1 MHHRLQGVEPKSAV
15 AAASLF
21 LAGKADEQPRRVRD
35 VLNAVAPAGGVRDLD
50 EMYHD
55 AKADLVDAEQAALRE
70 LCFDASMETPLA
82 LALALAHALTLRPAT
97 AQLALC
103 LANDALFSAACRAA
117 RPVAVAARPSTSRA
131 RGRGDPG
138 AGAVSTG
145 WARRFG
151 AADADVA
158 AARGVISRDRGPRSG
173 AKGGRIVCVRS
184 VRPTYIV
191 RRGGRR
197 ANAQSVGLLLHSL
210 SDGSPLTAR
219 SSAPPRGGGKVR
231 AGDAERE
238 ERHRGRDDDAR
249 N

>member
-1 MHHRLQGVEPKSAV
+1 MAEHLDTTKDLLVAAARLRYAPETAQKCVLLHHRLQGVEPKSAV

-70 LCFDASMETPLA
+70 LCFDVSMETP

-117 RPVAVAARPSTSRA
+117 RPVAVAAAAVDVA
-131 RGRGDPG
+131 REAANDPG

-158 AARGVISRDRGPRSG
+158 AARDVILDVVE
-173 AKGGRIVCVRS
+173 A
-184 VRPTYIV
+184 
-191 RRGGRR
+191 
-197 ANAQSVGLLLHSL
+197 A
-210 SDGSPLTAR
+210 
-219 SSAPPRGGGKVR
+219 
-231 AGDAERE
+231 AER
-238 ERHRGRDDDAR
+238 RRSTV
-249 N
+249 

>member
-1 MHHRLQGVEPKSAV
+1 MAEHLDATKDLLVAAARLRYAPETAQKTVLLHHRLQGVEPKSAV

-117 RPVAVAARPSTSRA
+117 RPVAVAAAAVDVA
-131 RGRGDPG
+131 REAASDPG
-138 AGAVSTG
+138 TGAVSTG

-158 AARGVISRDRGPRSG
+158 AARDVILDVVE
-173 AKGGRIVCVRS
+173 A
-184 VRPTYIV
+184 
-191 RRGGRR
+191 
-197 ANAQSVGLLLHSL
+197 A
-210 SDGSPLTAR
+210 
-219 SSAPPRGGGKVR
+219 
-231 AGDAERE
+231 AER
-238 ERHRGRDDDAR
+238 RRKAAG
-249 N
+249 

>member
-1 MHHRLQGVEPKSAV
+1 MAEHLDATKDLLVAAARLRYAPETAQKTVLLHHRLQGVEPKSAV

-35 VLNAVAPAGGVRDLD
+35 VLNAVAPAGGVKDLD
-50 EMYHD
+50 EAYHD

-117 RPVAVAARPSTSRA
+117 RPVAVAAAAVDVA
-131 RGRGDPG
+131 REAASDPG
-138 AGAVSTG
+138 TGAVTTG

-158 AARGVISRDRGPRSG
+158 AARDVILDVVET
-173 AKGGRIVCVRS
+173 A
-184 VRPTYIV
+184 TE
-191 RRGGRR
+191 RRQK
-197 ANAQSVGLLLHSL
+197 A
-210 SDGSPLTAR
+210 
-219 SSAPPRGGGKVR
+219 
-231 AGDAERE
+231 AG
-238 ERHRGRDDDAR
+238 
-249 N
+249 

>member
-1 MHHRLQGVEPKSAV
+1 
-15 AAASLF
+15 
-21 LAGKADEQPRRVRD
+21 
-35 VLNAVAPAGGVRDLD
+35 
-50 EMYHD
+50 MYHD

-117 RPVAVAARPSTSRA
+117 RPVAVAAAAVDVA
-131 RGRGDPG
+131 REAASDPG

-158 AARGVISRDRGPRSG
+158 AARDVILDVVEAAAEQKRK
-173 AKGGRIVCVRS
+173 A
-184 VRPTYIV
+184 
-191 RRGGRR
+191 
-197 ANAQSVGLLLHSL
+197 
-210 SDGSPLTAR
+210 
-219 SSAPPRGGGKVR
+219 
-231 AGDAERE
+231 AG
-238 ERHRGRDDDAR
+238 
-249 N
+249 

>member
-1 MHHRLQGVEPKSAV
+1 MAEHLDTTKDLLVAAARLRYAPETAQKCVLLHHRLQGVEPKSAV

-35 VLNAVAPAGGVRDLD
+35 VLNAVAPAGGVKDLD
-50 EMYHD
+50 EAYHD

-97 AQLALC
+97 AQLARC

-117 RPVAVAARPSTSRA
+117 RAVAVAAAAVDVA
-131 RGRGDPG
+131 REAASDPG

-158 AARGVISRDRGPRSG
+158 AARDVILDVVE
-173 AKGGRIVCVRS
+173 A
-184 VRPTYIV
+184 
-191 RRGGRR
+191 
-197 ANAQSVGLLLHSL
+197 A
-210 SDGSPLTAR
+210 
-219 SSAPPRGGGKVR
+219 
-231 AGDAERE
+231 AER
-238 ERHRGRDDDAR
+238 RRKAAG
-249 N
+249 

>member
-1 MHHRLQGVEPKSAV
+1 MAEHLDATKDLLVAAARLRYAPETAQKTVLLHHRLQGVEPKSAV

-35 VLNAVAPAGGVRDLD
+35 VLNAVAPAGGVKDLD
-50 EMYHD
+50 EAYHD

-117 RPVAVAARPSTSRA
+117 RPVAVAAAAVDVA
-131 RGRGDPG
+131 REAASDPG
-138 AGAVSTG
+138 TGAVSTG

-158 AARGVISRDRGPRSG
+158 AARDVILDVVE
-173 AKGGRIVCVRS
+173 A
-184 VRPTYIV
+184 
-191 RRGGRR
+191 
-197 ANAQSVGLLLHSL
+197 A
-210 SDGSPLTAR
+210 
-219 SSAPPRGGGKVR
+219 
-231 AGDAERE
+231 AER
-238 ERHRGRDDDAR
+238 RRKAAG
-249 N
+249 

>member
-1 MHHRLQGVEPKSAV
+1 MAEHLDTTKDLLVAAARLRYAPETAQKCVLLHHRLQGVEPKSAV

-35 VLNAVAPAGGVRDLD
+35 VLNAVAPAGGVKDLD
-50 EMYHD
+50 EAYHD

-70 LCFDASMETPLA
+70 LCFDVSMETP

-117 RPVAVAARPSTSRA
+117 RPVAVAAAAVDVA
-131 RGRGDPG
+131 REAANDPG

-158 AARGVISRDRGPRSG
+158 AARDVILDVVE
-173 AKGGRIVCVRS
+173 A
-184 VRPTYIV
+184 
-191 RRGGRR
+191 
-197 ANAQSVGLLLHSL
+197 A
-210 SDGSPLTAR
+210 
-219 SSAPPRGGGKVR
+219 
-231 AGDAERE
+231 AER
-238 ERHRGRDDDAR
+238 RRSTV
-249 N
+249 

>member
-1 MHHRLQGVEPKSAV
+1 MAEHLDETKDLLVAAARLRYTPETAQKTVLLHHRLQGVEPKSAV
-15 AAASLF
+15 ATASLF

-117 RPVAVAARPSTSRA
+117 RPVAVAASRA
-131 RGRGDPG
+131 TSTAASDPG

-158 AARGVISRDRGPRSG
+158 AARDVILDVVE
-173 AKGGRIVCVRS
+173 A
-184 VRPTYIV
+184 
-191 RRGGRR
+191 
-197 ANAQSVGLLLHSL
+197 A
-210 SDGSPLTAR
+210 
-219 SSAPPRGGGKVR
+219 
-231 AGDAERE
+231 AERK
-238 ERHRGRDDDAR
+238 RKAAG
-249 N
+249 